1 MTRGQGGVVA
11 VPPIKRR
18 YLPSLGSFATFE
30 VAAKHLSF
38 TLAAKELNVTQG
50 AVSQQIR
57 LLERALDTALF
68 LRRRN
73 ALELTAEGQTLFQAV
88 TAGLDTISTAV
99 SVLAGDEE
107 SQTVTVSATDAMAL
121 FWLQPLIDSFRETHP
136 EVGFV
141 VLASDAD
148 DTLRNYADVDIA
160 FLCGNERC
168 EIGEELHFLFP
179 EIAQPVCTP
188 QFLALHGPFEEADS
202 LNLVDLLH
210 LHDRHWSADAIG
222 WQPLGW
228 PEWFR
233 AQGAEWAKAPPI
245 LSTNKVSLL
254 MEATLSHK
262 GVMLGWHHMVE
273 RMIDQRRLVFAHPA
287 PITAGRGNFLNCKQ
301 KSMKR
306 AGVAAFVDHVISAV
320 KARADSQP
328 IQP

>member
-1 MTRGQGGVVA
+1 M
-11 VPPIKRR
+11 PPIKRR

-30 VAAKHLSF
+30 IAAKHLSF

-57 LLERALDTALF
+57 LLERALETPLF
-68 LRRRN
+68 LRKRN
-73 ALELTAEGQTLFQAV
+73 MLELTAEGVTLFHAV
-88 TAGLDTISTAV
+88 TAGLDTISAAV
-99 SVLAGDEE
+99 SVLAGDDTP
-107 SQTVTVSATDAMAL
+107 QTVTVSATDGMAL

-136 EVGFV
+136 EIGFV

-168 EIGEELHFLFP
+168 EIGENLHFLFQ

-188 QFLALHGPFEEADS
+188 DFLTQYGPFDSPDS
-202 LNLVDLLH
+202 LNGVELLH

-233 AQGAEWAKAPPI
+233 AQGAEWAKAPPA

-254 MEATLSHK
+254 MEATLAHR
-262 GVMLGWHHMVE
+262 GVMLGWHHMVW
-273 RMIDQRRLVFAHPA
+273 RMIDEGRLVFAYPA

-306 AGVAAFVDHVISAV
+306 PGVAAFVEYVLSAT
-320 KARADSQP
+320 KAQIEAHPFQP
-328 IQP
+328 QKF

>member
-1 MTRGQGGVVA
+1 M
-11 VPPIKRR
+11 PPIKRR

-30 VAAKHLSF
+30 VAAKHMSF
-38 TLAAKELNVTQG
+38 TLAARELNVTQG

-68 LRRRN
+68 LRKRN
-73 ALELTAEGQTLFQAV
+73 VLELTTEGATLFQAV
-88 TAGLDTISTAV
+88 TAGLDTISAAV
-99 SVLAGDEE
+99 SVMAGNEE
-107 SQTVTVSATDAMAL
+107 PQTVTVSATDAMAL
-121 FWLQPLIDSFRETHP
+121 FWLQPLIDTFCESHP
-136 EVGFV
+136 GIGFV

-168 EIGEELHFLFP
+168 EIGEELHFLFQ

-188 QFLALHGPFEEADS
+188 QFLSLHGPFDNADS
-202 LNLVDLLH
+202 LNRVNLLH

-233 AQGAEWAKAPPI
+233 AQASQWGKAAPL

-254 MEATLSHK
+254 MEATLAHR
-262 GVMLGWHHMVE
+262 GVMLGWHHMVR
-273 RMIDQRRLVFAHPA
+273 RMIGQGRLVFAHPA

-306 AGVAAFVDHVISAV
+306 PGVAAFVQHVLAAV
-320 KARADSQP
+320 RAEAGAEAVQP
-328 IQP
+328 